1 MGDFMLP
8 MQILTSGPRLDRIRE
23 ETLARYRRQ
32 TAALDGRQGGDVAK
46 QVKLQE
52 QSERMAPAEGAQGK
66 EKPKA
71 TTKKPRSSPCFAPE
85 FDGINFFETI
95 ISA

>member
-1 MGDFMLP
+1 MP
-8 MQILTSGPRLDRIRE
+8 MQILASGPRLDRIRE
-23 ETLARYRRQ
+23 ETLAQYRRQ
-32 TAALDGRQGGDVAK
+32 TAALDGRQSGDAAK
-46 QVKLQE
+46 QVKRQE
-52 QSERMAPAEGAQGK
+52 QSERIAPADGAQGK

-71 TTKKPRSSPCFAPE
+71 TMKPRSSPCFAPE